1 VLKYQILVRKMHL
14 SRELQAVLEQEVTD
28 VEKVA
33 PGQLRRRGDW
43 FILTYLRV
51 VTLRNYDP
59 VGDTLSEQ
67 EIDTL
72 RATIFQPRQGR
83 LLVRGTAS
91 EVKEIVGYFEALAL
105 KTASN
110 RAGSED
116 GMVNLDA
123 LFRVEAPTV
132 DLNLILKKYEDRGMV
147 TDVRKLRV
155 KDVEVRLG
163 TINRAIINTRDLVG
177 VKKILEQ
184 PQHNALGMEI
194 ALREPAKAFLFVDVD
209 GQIRITCHSDADE
222 TEIAKL
228 ALDTA
233 RMM

>member
-1 VLKYQILVRKMHL
+1 MLKYQILVRKMHL
-14 SRELQAVLEQEVTD
+14 SRELQALLEQEVTD

-33 PGQLRRRGDW
+33 PGQLRRRDDW

-51 VTLRNYDP
+51 VTLKNYDP

-67 EIDTL
+67 EVNTL
-72 RATIFQPRQGR
+72 RATLFQPRQGR
-83 LLVRGTAS
+83 LLVRGTAT
-91 EVKEIVGYFEALAL
+91 EVKEIAGFFEALAL
-105 KTASN
+105 KTVSN
-110 RAGSED
+110 RPGSND
-116 GMVNLDA
+116 GMVNLEA
-123 LFRVEAPTV
+123 LFKIEAPTV
-132 DLNLILKKYEDRGMV
+132 DLNLILKKYEDHGLV
-147 TDVRKLRV
+147 ADVRKLRL

-163 TINRAIINTRDLVG
+163 TINRAVVNTRDYGG

-194 ALREPAKAFLFVDVD
+194 ALHEPAKTFLFVDVD
-209 GQIRITCHSDADE
+209 GQVRITCHSDADE
-222 TEIAKL
+222 AEIAKL